1 MSRAAIKTEPTST
14 LHSEE
19 QKHLL
24 YKAGTLLPTNTLLSN
39 MASSLLRQNRK
50 TFWLKAPRSM
60 KHEESLRY
68 RRRTDCYSGKHA
80 VIQRPHTSGGKCLG
94 GKSVFV
100 NDMGQLFW
108 GRLDL
113 CTHLQASSLNL
124 GRGFVFHG
132 ALPLLIHSDLP
143 LLLWVIQSSLD
154 GNLFTLCSACQIVDI
169 GGGRE
174 VISLC
179 TYSNVLFSPHQTQLY
194 YTVSCSLKAIST
206 AYWFLSAYC
215 MCIAAFCIVPLP
227 RLRLCVGM
235 CWYACIAFIK

>member
-1 MSRAAIKTEPTST
+1 MGVAETHHREDEETVGWRNTQETTDEFSTGLVHSTLVAFIFFFPLWMSRAAIKTEQTST

-68 RRRTDCYSGKHA
+68 RRRTDCYSGKHV

-124 GRGFVFHG
+124 GRGFVFHS

-169 GGGRE
+169 GGGKE
-174 VISLC
+174 VISL
-179 TYSNVLFSPHQTQLY
+179 SRAMH
-194 YTVSCSLKAIST
+194 
-206 AYWFLSAYC
+206 
-215 MCIAAFCIVPLP
+215 
-227 RLRLCVGM
+227 R
-235 CWYACIAFIK
+235 